1 MRRPGFPLVAPIVF
15 GGVALGFVALAGNIS
30 LPEQDIISRAP
41 TAFEAGAVTHKTLA
55 RSQDVI
61 QLPNA
66 SEVTAGIE
74 GVSSAPPTRSSF
86 MASWDSVSGA
96 KGYLLDVSTSSS
108 FTSYVDGYHDLDVRN
123 VRGPVVTGL
132 DPGTIY
138 YYRVRP
144 YNAAGPGSY
153 SDIMTGTTAAPTG
166 LIIQATFD
174 SSITGDPNAAAI
186 EAMINRAIAIYES
199 LFSDPITIH
208 IFFRYST
215 TAPDG
220 TPLGQGTLSRSDS
233 VFYIVPWFDFT
244 NALRADATTSNDNS
258 ANASLPGTPL
268 SANIRPASANGR
280 AVGFNTP
287 PAMFPDGTVGNG
299 GPYDGIVTLNSA
311 SPFQFTRPISPGNF
325 DAESATEHEVDE
337 VIGFGSDAN
346 PSHLRPQDLFSWSS
360 PGIRNITSNGER
372 YFSIDGGV
380 TDIVNFNQDPS
391 GDFGDWLSDACPQAN
406 PHVQNAFVCSGQSSD
421 IAATSTEGINLDVI
435 GYDLT
440 SAPTP
445 TPTPTTTATP
455 TPTSTPTPTP
465 TPTVPP
471 TPRPRPSYPPR
482 PTPPPRP

>member
-1 MRRPGFPLVAPIVF
+1 MRRPGFPLVAPIVV
-15 GGVALGFVALAGNIS
+15 GGMALGLVALAGNIS
-30 LPEQDIISRAP
+30 SPKQNIVSRAS
-41 TAFEAGAVTHKTLA
+41 TAFEAGTVTHKTLA
-55 RSQDVI
+55 RSQGVI
-61 QLPNA
+61 QPP
-66 SEVTAGIE
+66 SVGEVSREIE
-74 GVSSAPPTRSSF
+74 AVSSAPPTRTSF
-86 MASWDSVSGA
+86 MSTWDSVNGA
-96 KGYLLDVSTSSS
+96 IGYLLDVSTSSS
-108 FTSYVDGYHDLDVRN
+108 FNNYVDGYHDLDVGN
-123 VRGPVVTGL
+123 ARGRVITGL
-132 DPGTIY
+132 DPGTTY

-153 SDIMTGTTAAPTG
+153 SDVMTATTLAPTG

-174 SSITGDPNAAAI
+174 SSITGHPNAAAI

-199 LFSDPITIH
+199 LLSDSITIH

-233 VFYIVPWFDFT
+233 VFYIIPWYDFT
-244 NALRADATTSNDNS
+244 NALIADATTSNDNS

-280 AVGFNTP
+280 AVGLNTP
-287 PAMFPDGTVGNG
+287 PAMFPNGTVGNG

-311 SPFQFTRPISPGNF
+311 SPFQFSRPISPGNF
-325 DAESATEHEVDE
+325 DAQSATEHEVDE

-391 GDFGDWLSDACPQAN
+391 GDFGDWLSEACPQAN
-406 PHVQNAFVCSGQSSD
+406 PYVQNAFVCSGPSSD
-421 IAATSTEGINLDVI
+421 IAATSPEGINLDVI

-440 SAPTP
+440 AAPTSTP
-445 TPTPTTTATP
+445 TPTATATP
-455 TPTSTPTPTP
+455 SPTPTPTP

-471 TPRPRPSYPPR
+471 TPRPRPSYSAR
-482 PTPPPRP
+482 PTPSPRP